1 VERAL
6 LERRF
11 EKRPI
16 LERVPVWI
24 RIYSD
29 IG

>member
-1 VERAL
+1 MERTL

-11 EKRPI
+11 EKRSI
-16 LERVPVWI
+16 LERIPVWI
-24 RIYSD
+24 RIYPD